1 MGLSCCLGPCCIQSC
16 RQFTNFP
23 CVASRATQF
32 ELPALCNAKWRRWQ
46 SFCCI
51 IAGAALLVRGGQQ
64 KQSKYSEEETEKINS
79 TRLYK
84 LWQCCAQCWVRTG
97 TTRKRRI
104 HLRLWTKSIKKFQLQ
119 NAKRMRRSKVEA
131 AWEETALTTTSS
143 QFTWRLHSPC
153 CATFFMIARDSY
165 FIKSKAAP
173 NVSCR
178 GFMHISWAPGTVS
191 TQGHR
196 ERVCVYAVFV
206 SAWGLL
212 HVISVLR
219 RFSVFVVLWFFCP
232 LRRKIPKV

>member
-1 MGLSCCLGPCCIQSC
+1 
-16 RQFTNFP
+16 
-23 CVASRATQF
+23 
-32 ELPALCNAKWRRWQ
+32 
-46 SFCCI
+46 
-51 IAGAALLVRGGQQ
+51 
-64 KQSKYSEEETEKINS
+64 
-79 TRLYK
+79 
-84 LWQCCAQCWVRTG
+84 
-97 TTRKRRI
+97 
-104 HLRLWTKSIKKFQLQ
+104 
-119 NAKRMRRSKVEA
+119 MRRSKVEA
-131 AWEETALTTTSS
+131 EWEETALTTTSS

-196 ERVCVYAVFV
+196 EGVCVYVVFV

-219 RFSVFVVLWFFCP
+219 RFSVFVVLWFFAHFVGKSQKFNDFLMHYEICMSHSKFTWTSAKRIWYTHMYILNLSFAASGRP
-232 LRRKIPKV
+232 PGSFPQQAVQQPRTIAFVLNFDIH